1 MSRLT
6 HDQIAHIVG
15 DIDDVKAAAIIAT
28 GANLEQLEE
37 AVAWASGIGRVGK
50 DLERPLA
57 GVVAEI
63 YRILTIDQEYGEER
77 D

>member
-1 MSRLT
+1 MDQLT

-15 DIDDVKAAAIIAT
+15 DIDDVRAAEIIAT

-37 AVAWASGIGRVGK
+37 AVTWASGIGRVGK
-50 DLERPLA
+50 DLKRPLA
-57 GVVAEI
+57 GVAAAI

>member
-6 HDQIAHIVG
+6 HDQVAHIVG
-15 DIDDVKAAAIIAT
+15 DIDDVKAAEIIAT

-37 AVAWASGIGRVGK
+37 AVTWASGISRVGE